1 MCLPKLSALFLT
13 TAMAMG
19 VAGTAQA
26 ADIGECGTPK
36 AMTAKLKAEG
46 QHSLAAANRIE
57 NLGGQGKI
65 LGAMIFTTNDDRSV
79 GYILKADKPLGE
91 KASSICIYNRMAN
104 VRIFDARKPGV
115 NPQTLLKATDADA
128 RRKCGELV
136 RDKIVSPGSCGPL
149 NDMIRRTEPIG
160 DRVMLQ
166 AFNVKKQPD
175 GTYVPNGVLTTVSAN
190 LGATGIDSQNLAKNI
205 VSGIRYSSLP
215 EGATVLDST
224 LVYVQYTDYGL
235 LAITH

>member
-1 MCLPKLSALFLT
+1 MRAPKLSALFLT
-13 TAMAMG
+13 MVLAIG
-19 VAGTAQA
+19 VAGAAQA
-26 ADIGECGTPK
+26 ADIGECGTPEVI
-36 AMTAKLKAEG
+36 TAKLKAEG

-57 NLGGQGKI
+57 SLGGQGKVI
-65 LGAMIFTTNDDRSV
+65 SAMIFTTNDDRSV
-79 GYILKADKPLGE
+79 GYILKADKPLGD

-128 RRKCGELV
+128 LRKCGELV

-166 AFNVKKQPD
+166 AFNVKKQAD
-175 GTYVPNGVLTTVSAN
+175 GTYAPNGVLTTVSAN
-190 LGATGIDSQNLAKNI
+190 LSVSSADFQDNVKKI

-224 LVYVQYTDYGL
+224 LVYAQYTDYGL
-235 LAITH
+235 AFLE